1 MADEARA
8 YVELEGLV
16 SALDF
21 IEGVAGII
29 DSLQLSQVKQDE
41 RVSKKLRLE
50 FHNNFANIRHSVTPL
65 LDNWLVKS
73 REANPELIPLHAT
86 YLPPTLLAYAALL
99 NNAGLYISRDHFLE
113 SMDLASVI
121 ATSPELTNVFL
132 GPDAPGASASE
143 EEEEEGKGRNAM
155 ADLVQGVAGDAVAL
169 LFSTGPD
176 KSRMR
181 GGRRAREGG
190 WKGDIWGVG
199 Q

>member
-1 MADEARA
+1 ME
-8 YVELEGLV
+8 
-16 SALDF
+16 
-21 IEGVAGII
+21 
-29 DSLQLSQVKQDE
+29 
-41 RVSKKLRLE
+41 
-50 FHNNFANIRHSVTPL
+50 
-65 LDNWLVKS
+65 
-73 REANPELIPLHAT
+73 
-86 YLPPTLLAYAALL
+86 
-99 NNAGLYISRDHFLE
+99 
-113 SMDLASVI
+113 LASVI

-132 GPDAPGASASE
+132 GPDAPGAQGGASTS
-143 EEEEEGKGRNAM
+143 EEEEGKGRNAM

>member
-1 MADEARA
+1 ME
-8 YVELEGLV
+8 
-16 SALDF
+16 
-21 IEGVAGII
+21 
-29 DSLQLSQVKQDE
+29 
-41 RVSKKLRLE
+41 
-50 FHNNFANIRHSVTPL
+50 
-65 LDNWLVKS
+65 
-73 REANPELIPLHAT
+73 
-86 YLPPTLLAYAALL
+86 
-99 NNAGLYISRDHFLE
+99 
-113 SMDLASVI
+113 LASVI

-132 GPDAPGASASE
+132 GPDAPGAAGAST